1 MQLRVYRRDN
11 RKTEE
16 RPWRRR
22 MVRYGGFVGLI
33 ILAAVGYRLSG
44 PIVLAAASLR
54 DFVLEN
60 QYFSVREIQVRGAD
74 KVSGNEI
81 VTIAG
86 LRQGMSIWRV
96 ELDHIEKKIARHPW
110 VRRVLVRRE
119 FPSRIIIDVE
129 ERTPKA
135 IVALRKLYYV
145 DSDGAVFKEVAP
157 GENVKF
163 PLVTGLRAE
172 DVMAAD
178 PAVRRRIR
186 DAMRLAEL
194 MAQRS
199 HSLSEI
205 HFDAL
210 DRLVVYTTSY
220 PVALHMGWGDWDE
233 KLDRMERLLTL
244 WKGHEE
250 RLASLDMSFRNQV
263 VARVRRVQNHS
274 LVNNS
279 R

>member
-22 MVRYGGFVGLI
+22 MVRYGGYVGLI

-81 VTIAG
+81 VAIAG
-86 LRQGMSIWRV
+86 LRQGMSIWKV
-96 ELDHIEKKIARHPW
+96 ELDRIEKKIAKHPW

-135 IVALRKLYYV
+135 IVAVRKLYYV

-163 PLVTGLRAE
+163 PLLTGLRAE

-263 VARVRRVQNHS
+263 VARVRRVQNQS
-274 LVNNS
+274 PLK
-279 R
+279 

>member
-1 MQLRVYRRDN
+1 
-11 RKTEE
+11 
-16 RPWRRR
+16 

-33 ILAAVGYRLSG
+33 IIAAVGYRLSG
-44 PIVLAAASLR
+44 PLLLAAASLR

-86 LRQGMSIWRV
+86 LRQGMSIWKV
-96 ELDHIEKKIARHPW
+96 KLDQIEKKIAKHPW

-119 FPSRIIIDVE
+119 FPGRIIIDVD

-135 IVALRKLYYV
+135 IVAVRKLYYV

-157 GENVKF
+157 GEDVKF
-163 PLVTGLRAE
+163 PLLTGLRAE

-263 VARVRRVQNHS
+263 VARVRRVQNQS
-274 LVNNS
+274 PLK
-279 R
+279 

>member
-22 MVRYGGFVGLI
+22 MVRYGGFAGLI

-44 PIVLAAASLR
+44 PIVLAAAALR

-86 LRQGMSIWRV
+86 LRQGMSIWKV
-96 ELDHIEKKIARHPW
+96 ELDHIEKKIAKHPW

-119 FPSRIIIDVE
+119 FPSRVIIDVE
-129 ERTPKA
+129 ERAPKA
-135 IVALRKLYYV
+135 IVAVRKLYYV

-157 GENVKF
+157 GEDVKF
-163 PLVTGLRAE
+163 PLLTGLRVE

-220 PVALHMGWGDWDE
+220 PVALHMGWGDWEE
-233 KLDRMERLLTL
+233 KLDRMERLLGL

-263 VARVRRVQNHS
+263 VARVRRVQNQS
-274 LVNNS
+274 PLK
-279 R
+279 

>member
-1 MQLRVYRRDN
+1 MQLKVYRRDN
-11 RKTEE
+11 RKKDE
-16 RPWRRR
+16 RPWRRCVLR
-22 MVRYGGFVGLI
+22 IGGYIGLVV
-33 ILAAVGYRLSG
+33 LAAVVYRLSG
-44 PIVLAAASLR
+44 PLALAAASLR

-60 QYFSVREIQVRGAD
+60 RYFSVREIQVRGGD
-74 KVSGNEI
+74 RLSGNEV

-86 LRQGMSIWRV
+86 LRQGMSIWKI
-96 ELDHIEKKIARHPW
+96 ELARIEKKIAKHPW

-135 IVALRKLYYV
+135 IVAVRKLYYV
-145 DSDGAVFKEVAP
+145 DADGVVFKEVAA

-163 PLVTGLRAE
+163 PLLTGLRAE
-172 DVMAAD
+172 DVMASD
-178 PAVRRRIR
+178 PNMRRRIR

-210 DRLVVYTTSY
+210 DRLVVYTTTH
-220 PVALHMGWGDWDE
+220 PVALHMGWGEWEE
-233 KLDRMERLLTL
+233 KLARMERLLAL

-263 VARVRRVQNHS
+263 VARLRRVQQ
-274 LVNNS
+274 
-279 R
+279 

>member
-22 MVRYGGFVGLI
+22 MVRYGGYAGLI
-33 ILAAVGYRLSG
+33 ILASVGYRLSG

-86 LRQGMSIWRV
+86 LRQGMSIWKV
-96 ELDHIEKKIARHPW
+96 ELEPIEKKIAKHPW

-135 IVALRKLYYV
+135 IVAVRKLYYV

-163 PLVTGLRAE
+163 PLLTGLRAE
-172 DVMAAD
+172 DVMAAG

-250 RLASLDMSFRNQV
+250 RLASLDMSFRDQV
-263 VARVRRVQNHS
+263 VARVRRFQTQS
-274 LVNNS
+274 PLK
-279 R
+279 

>member
-16 RPWRRR
+16 WPWRRR
-22 MVRYGGFVGLI
+22 MVRYGGYVGLI

-44 PIVLAAASLR
+44 PILLAAASLR

-86 LRQGMSIWRV
+86 LRQGMSIWKV
-96 ELDHIEKKIARHPW
+96 ELDRIEKKIAKHPW

-135 IVALRKLYYV
+135 IVAVRKLYYV

-163 PLVTGLRAE
+163 PLLTGLRAE

-186 DAMRLAEL
+186 DAMLLAEL

-233 KLDRMERLLTL
+233 KLDRMERLLSL

-263 VARVRRVQNHS
+263 VARVRRAQNQSS
-274 LVNNS
+274 LK
-279 R
+279 

>member
-22 MVRYGGFVGLI
+22 MVRYGGFAALI

-54 DFVLEN
+54 DFVLDN
-60 QYFSVREIQVRGAD
+60 QYFSLREIQVRGAD

-86 LRQGMSIWRV
+86 LRQGMSIWKV
-96 ELDHIEKKIARHPW
+96 ELDRIEKKIAKHPW

-119 FPSRIIIDVE
+119 FPSRVIIDVE

-135 IVALRKLYYV
+135 IVAVRKLYYV

-157 GENVKF
+157 GEDVKF
-163 PLVTGLRAE
+163 PLLTGLRAE

-220 PVALHMGWGDWDE
+220 PVALHMGWGDWEE

-263 VARVRRVQNHS
+263 VARVRRVQNQS
-274 LVNNS
+274 ALK
-279 R
+279 

>member
-11 RKTEE
+11 RKAEG

-22 MVRYGGFVGLI
+22 MVRYGGYVGLI
-33 ILAAVGYRLSG
+33 ILAAVGYRLSA

-54 DFVLEN
+54 DFVMEN

-86 LRQGMSIWRV
+86 LRQGMSIWKV
-96 ELDHIEKKIARHPW
+96 ALDRIEKKIAKHPW

-135 IVALRKLYYV
+135 IVAVRKLYYV

-163 PLVTGLRAE
+163 PLLTGLRAE
-172 DVMAAD
+172 DVMAAG

-233 KLDRMERLLTL
+233 KLDRMEHLLTL

-263 VARVRRVQNHS
+263 VARVRRAQNQSS
-274 LVNNS
+274 LK
-279 R
+279 

>member
-16 RPWRRR
+16 RPWRQR
-22 MVRYGGFVGLI
+22 MVRYGGYVGLI

-60 QYFSVREIQVRGAD
+60 QYFSVREIQVRGVD

-86 LRQGMSIWRV
+86 LRQGMSIWKV
-96 ELDHIEKKIARHPW
+96 ELDRIEKKIAKHPW

-135 IVALRKLYYV
+135 IVAVRKLYYV

-163 PLVTGLRAE
+163 PLLTGLRAE

-210 DRLVVYTTSY
+210 DRLVIYTTSY

-263 VARVRRVQNHS
+263 VARVRRVQNQSS
-274 LVNNS
+274 LK
-279 R
+279 

>member
-1 MQLRVYRRDN
+1 
-11 RKTEE
+11 
-16 RPWRRR
+16 

-33 ILAAVGYRLSG
+33 IIAAVGYRLSG
-44 PIVLAAASLR
+44 PLLLAAASLR

-86 LRQGMSIWRV
+86 LRQGMSIWKV
-96 ELDHIEKKIARHPW
+96 KLDQIEKKIAKHPW

-119 FPSRIIIDVE
+119 FPGRIIIDVD

-135 IVALRKLYYV
+135 IVAVRKLYYV

-157 GENVKF
+157 GEDVKF
-163 PLVTGLRAE
+163 PLLTGLRAE

-220 PVALHMGWGDWDE
+220 PVALQMGWGDWEE
-233 KLDRMERLLTL
+233 KLERMERLLTL

-250 RLASLDMSFRNQV
+250 RLGSLDMSFRNQV
-263 VARVRRVQNHS
+263 VARVRRVQNQS
-274 LVNNS
+274 PLK
-279 R
+279 

>member
-22 MVRYGGFVGLI
+22 MVRYGGYIGLVV
-33 ILAAVGYRLSG
+33 LAAVGYRLSG

-86 LRQGMSIWRV
+86 LRQGMSIWKV
-96 ELDHIEKKIARHPW
+96 ELDRIEKKIAKHPW

-135 IVALRKLYYV
+135 IVAVRKLYYV
-145 DSDGAVFKEVAP
+145 DADGALFKEVEP

-163 PLVTGLRAE
+163 PLLTGLRAE

-220 PVALHMGWGDWDE
+220 PVALQMGWGDWDE
-233 KLDRMERLLTL
+233 KLDRMERLLSL

-263 VARVRRVQNHS
+263 VARVRRAQNQS
-274 LVNNS
+274 S
-279 R
+279 SK

>member
-22 MVRYGGFVGLI
+22 VVRYGGYAGLI
-33 ILAAVGYRLSG
+33 ILAAVSYRLSG

-86 LRQGMSIWRV
+86 LRQGMSIWKI
-96 ELDHIEKKIARHPW
+96 ELDRIEKKIAKHPW

-135 IVALRKLYYV
+135 IVAVRKLYYV
-145 DSDGAVFKEVAP
+145 DSDGAVFKEVEP

-163 PLVTGLRAE
+163 PLLTGLRAE

-220 PVALHMGWGDWDE
+220 PVALHMGWGDWGE

-263 VARVRRVQNHS
+263 VARVRRAQNQSS
-274 LVNNS
+274 LK
-279 R
+279 

>member
-22 MVRYGGFVGLI
+22 IVRYGGYVSLI
-33 ILAAVGYRLSG
+33 ILAAAGYHMSG
-44 PIVLAAASLR
+44 PIVLAATSLR

-86 LRQGMSIWRV
+86 LRQGMSIWKV
-96 ELDHIEKKIARHPW
+96 ELSRIEKKIAKHPW

-135 IVALRKLYYV
+135 IVAVRKLYYV

-163 PLVTGLRAE
+163 PLLTGLRAE

-263 VARVRRVQNHS
+263 VARVRRAQNQSS
-274 LVNNS
+274 LK
-279 R
+279 

>member
-22 MVRYGGFVGLI
+22 MVRYGGFAGLI
-33 ILAAVGYRLSG
+33 ILAAVGYRLGG
-44 PIVLAAASLR
+44 PIVVAAAALR

-74 KVSGNEI
+74 KVRGNEI

-96 ELDHIEKKIARHPW
+96 ELDHIEKKIAEHPW

-119 FPSRIIIDVE
+119 FPSRVIIDVE

-135 IVALRKLYYV
+135 IVAVRKLYYV

-157 GENVKF
+157 GEDVKF
-163 PLVTGLRAE
+163 PLLTGLRAE
-172 DVMAAD
+172 DVMGTD

-220 PVALHMGWGDWDE
+220 PVALHMGWGDWEE
-233 KLDRMERLLTL
+233 KLDRMERLLSL

-263 VARVRRVQNHS
+263 VARVRRVQNQS
-274 LVNNS
+274 TLK
-279 R
+279 